1 MGIGYNLLGGEVENR
16 DGGRAFPCRYPYV
29 CVGSMSKP
37 FRAGADPRFDH
48 IGMR

>member
-1 MGIGYNLLGGEVENR
+1 MVAGHFRVGT
-16 DGGRAFPCRYPYV
+16 YPYV
-29 CVGSMSKP
+29 CAGSMSKP